1 METKEMKNME
11 QTIFEAKGL
20 TKKYRE
26 TLALDHISFTLK
38 RGEIYGF
45 IGENGAGKTT
55 TMRLITGLSFPT
67 SGRMALFG
75 KSGEKELQKQRA
87 RIGCT
92 VEEPALYKNMT
103 AEQNLEAQRI
113 QRGIPDKTCI
123 PETLKLVGLS
133 DTGRKTV
140 RHFSLGMRQR
150 LAIAMALLGSP
161 EFLILDEPINGLDPS
176 GIVEIRELMKKL
188 NRERGITILVSS
200 HILSELY
207 QTATRYILLHKGHV
221 LEELTQQEL
230 DEKCKRHIAIKTNDA
245 AKAATVLESALHTA
259 NFQVMPDGA
268 IQLYDHLDDTESVAR
283 VLSKAGLLV
292 TGLSLAGD
300 SLEDYFLH
308 RIGGKK

>member
-1 METKEMKNME
+1 MYPYV
-11 QTIFEAKGL
+11 FEARNL

-26 TLALDHISFTLK
+26 TLVLDHINLSLQ

-55 TMRLITGLSFPT
+55 TIRLITGLSFPT
-67 SGRMALFG
+67 EGSLSLFG
-75 KSGEKELQKQRA
+75 KSGDKELQKQRA
-87 RIGCT
+87 RIGCI
-92 VEEPALYKNMT
+92 VETPALYKNMT

-113 QRGIPDKTCI
+113 QHGIPDRQGVA
-123 PETLKLVGLS
+123 EVLKLVGLS
-133 DTGRKTV
+133 DTGKKTV

-150 LAIAMALLGSP
+150 LGIAMALLSDP

-176 GIVEIRELMKKL
+176 GIVEIRELIKRL
-188 NRERGITILVSS
+188 NRERGITFLVSS

-230 DEKCKRHIAIKTNDA
+230 DEKCKRHICIQTDDA
-245 AKAATVLESALHTA
+245 AKTAFALESALHTT
-259 NFQVMPDGA
+259 NFQVMPDGTVR
-268 IQLYDHLDDTESVAR
+268 LYDHLNEMKDVAK
-283 VLSKAGLLV
+283 VLSQAEILV
-292 TGLSLAGD
+292 TGLTLAGD

-308 RIGGKK
+308 KIGGR

>member
-1 METKEMKNME
+1 MEEYV
-11 QTIFEAKGL
+11 FEAKGL

-26 TLALDHISFTLK
+26 TLALDHINLTLR

-55 TMRLITGLSFPT
+55 TIRLITGLTFPT
-67 SGRMALFG
+67 EGSMSLFG

-87 RIGCT
+87 RIGCM
-92 VEEPALYKNMT
+92 VETPALYKNMT

-113 QRGIPDKTCI
+113 QRGIPDRQCI
-123 PETLKLVGLS
+123 ADTLKLVGLS
-133 DTGRKTV
+133 DTGKKTV

-150 LAIAMALLGSP
+150 LGIAMALLSDP

-176 GIVEIRELMKKL
+176 GIVEVRELMKRL
-188 NRERGITILVSS
+188 NRERGITVLVSS

-207 QTATRYILLHKGHV
+207 QTATRYILLHEGRV
-221 LEELTQQEL
+221 LEELTQREL
-230 DEKCKRHIAIKTNDA
+230 DEKCRRHIAIKTDDA
-245 AKAATVLESALHTA
+245 AKTATVLESALHTT
-259 NFQVMPDGA
+259 NFQVMPDGTVR
-268 IQLYDHLDDTESVAR
+268 LYDHLDNIEAVAR
-283 VLSKAGLLV
+283 DLSRAGLLV

-308 RIGGKK
+308 KIGGRQHG